1 MVNHK
6 LLLGMKGGGNGLIL
20 FEKYNI
26 KTLQKYA
33 NAKNIKITKKKGNKI
48 VNLTK
53 EELINKIK
61 KIKN

>member
-33 NAKNIKITKKKGNKI
+33 NAKNIKITKKK
-48 VNLTK
+48 
-53 EELINKIK
+53 EL
-61 KIKN
+61 